1 LYNLVTIINPK
12 AKGVPLRRLLA
23 LIFIIC
29 ASQILNAKPTFTE
42 YTTKLLS
49 VEGRF
54 ATVKDSPDIY
64 IGSSGIVTHAFDAT
78 TQTIVARVEVVEK
91 KDGIAKLKFNVY
103 KDLSQQAFPL
113 PGILPQKGDKVI
125 LNYLYNR
132 SLIVAPNFKVFKEI
146 TKHFKDIQWV
156 HPDLMGA
163 YLAKE
168 YKPNPNRE
176 DFQKMCALNATSL
189 IFFALDYHGYF
200 VDCHDFKIIKKFK
213 SARIKHVQL
222 PFFTRVPDIESSW
235 FNWGSGT
242 IRDYT
247 GHYENLLR
255 N

>member
-1 LYNLVTIINPK
+1 MH
-12 AKGVPLRRLLA
+12 RLLA
-23 LIFIIC
+23 LVFIFLSAQFI
-29 ASQILNAKPTFTE
+29 NAKPLFTQ
-42 YTTKLLS
+42 YDTPLLS
-49 VEGRF
+49 VDGRF
-54 ATVKDSPDIY
+54 ATVKDSPEIFV
-64 IGSSGIVTHAFDAT
+64 GSSGVVLHAFDAT
-78 TQTIVARVEVVEK
+78 TKTIVARVDVVEK

-113 PGILPQKGDKVI
+113 PGILPEIGDKVI

-132 SLIVAPNFKVFKEI
+132 SLIVAPNFKIFQEI

-168 YKPNPNRE
+168 YKPNPDRE

-189 IFFALDYHGYF
+189 IFFALDYNGYF
-200 VDCHDFKIIKKFK
+200 VDCNNFQIIKKYK
-213 SARIKHVQL
+213 GASIKQVQL
-222 PFFTRVPDIESSW
+222 PFYTRVPGIESSW

-242 IRDYT
+242 ISDYT
-247 GHYENLLR
+247 GHYESLIR